1 MDNIIKYVRNRNPLN
16 PNETMSMSYSNLEDE
31 SGNIQAKQMPRSYS
45 STADFKTVSEDTI
58 EIGGRRGTQNDQ
70 ETSTD
75 QVAESVKY
83 YTVDQAVEKIGF
95 GLFQFKLSM
104 LTGLA
109 WMADAMEMMILSILA
124 PALHC
129 DWLLNEWQKALIT
142 TVVFCGMM
150 LSGAVWGKLCDMYG
164 RKTVI
169 ELYLYLF

>member
-1 MDNIIKYVRNRNPLN
+1 MD
-16 PNETMSMSYSNLEDE
+16 MSYSNLEDDP
-31 SGNIQAKQMPRSYS
+31 GNFNSKQIPRSYS
-45 STADFKTVSEDTI
+45 STANFNTVAEETI
-58 EIGGRRGTQNDQ
+58 QISSRRNSNNQ
-70 ETSTD
+70 ESNTD
-75 QVAESVKY
+75 QPTESLKY
-83 YTVDQAVEKIGF
+83 YTIDQAVEKIGF

-150 LSGAVWGKLCDMYG
+150 LSGAVWGKLCDLYG

-169 ELYLYLF
+169 KKLIEYNDG